1 MFEDACLGGGTIKKS
16 MEMIFI
22 KVKIVTGRD
31 RRKSQVQVAI
41 YFLTLVVITWLVFC
55 DKLSSC
61 TCLFLELF
69 SVLYF
74 TTKKVLKCVRIPR
87 YLSHNLILII

>member
-1 MFEDACLGGGTIKKS
+1 MFEDACSGGGTIKKS

-69 SVLYF
+69 SVSIIFHY
-74 TTKKVLKCVRIPR
+74 KKGFKICKDPKIFVP
-87 YLSHNLILII
+87 